1 MAATITRETGK
12 SVETLLTNLTDQ
24 DKRKLKEEL
33 PEESHCGFESKN
45 EHELSFFELYGLY
58 RIFLEIKH
66 HPKSGWGNPIKETD
80 VGIGDDI
87 ERFYMIHDFVRGI
100 SDPMEVPI
108 KSYIRRLDIML
119 EALTRLDHD
128 EKFKN
133 NLTAFAKEIS
143 CFKTVLHL

>member
-1 MAATITRETGK
+1 
-12 SVETLLTNLTDQ
+12 
-24 DKRKLKEEL
+24 
-33 PEESHCGFESKN
+33 
-45 EHELSFFELYGLY
+45 
-58 RIFLEIKH
+58 
-66 HPKSGWGNPIKETD
+66 
-80 VGIGDDI
+80 
-87 ERFYMIHDFVRGI
+87 MIHDFVRGI